1 MSYPISIVLI
11 LFMPVLTFTAFSQ
24 GVSVGAQLGPI
35 GVRLEWKSVEI
46 GGPDNLSMVSLC
58 VTQGF

>member
-1 MSYPISIVLI
+1 
-11 LFMPVLTFTAFSQ
+11 MPVLTFTAFSQ

-35 GVRLEWKSVEI
+35 GARLEWESVEI
-46 GGPDNLSMVSLC
+46 GGPDNLSMVSIC